1 MTCQII
7 HVPITYL
14 VFINT
19 PSGMVY
25 KVTNALQNNSACK
38 PYDHITIH
46 TVASIKQI
54 SVFKI
59 IISKIVTL
67 ARL

>member
-1 MTCQII
+1 
-7 HVPITYL
+7 
-14 VFINT
+14 
-19 PSGMVY
+19 MVY